1 MGKKN
6 KLIGRKEGRKICA
19 PKVTT
24 IDQKRRILFKVSN
37 GYSAVNLKGVIG
49 DHRYMPFLL
58 PELVLKLSEFDLDI
72 SK

>member
-24 IDQKRRILFKVSN
+24 IDQKRRILFKVPN
-37 GYSAVNLKGVIG
+37 GYSAVNSKRGTA
-49 DHRYMPFLL
+49 DRNYMPSLL
-58 PELVLKLSEFDLDI
+58 PELALILPVIDLDI
-72 SK
+72 LK